1 MLVYTASM
9 IKCTRSKDEYRRIF
23 KAWDAKVGAIGY
35 LAAQVLSLAKKLARA
50 GGGPLSAFSLEICT
64 ILGDF

>member
-23 KAWDAKVGAIGY
+23 KAWDARGRSNWG
-35 LAAQVLSLAKKLARA
+35 LLDTSAAQVLSLV
-50 GGGPLSAFSLEICT
+50 
-64 ILGDF
+64 